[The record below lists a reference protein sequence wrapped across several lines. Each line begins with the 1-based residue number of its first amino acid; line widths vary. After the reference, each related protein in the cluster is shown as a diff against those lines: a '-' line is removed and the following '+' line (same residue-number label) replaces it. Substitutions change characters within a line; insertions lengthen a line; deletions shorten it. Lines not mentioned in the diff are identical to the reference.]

1 MCIRIFMYKFSIEE
15 KMLTQEVKVVKA
27 PLKPHHIC
35 LPASEL
41 IVNLS
46 HLLAYSAAIEHHESI
61 LS

>member
-1 MCIRIFMYKFSIEE
+1 MFKFSIEE

-27 PLKPHHIC
+27 PLKPHHIY